1 MEHWQM
7 WSGNV
12 SHEII
17 TEIEK
22 LTKDVEI
29 KKAEQGLKDSAYVSD
44 YRKSK
49 VGWLNPKD
57 EKNAALVNMLLT
69 YFTDANDN
77 AFGVEIRQIREIQ
90 YTEYHSDEEGTYG
103 RHMDTFLDSKRK
115 AHRL

>member
-7 WSGNV
+7 WSGSV
-12 SHEII
+12 SHGII

-22 LTKDVEI
+22 LAEDVEI
-29 KKAEQGLKDSAYVSD
+29 KKAEQGLTDSAYVSD

-49 VGWLNPKD
+49 VGCLNPKD

-77 AFGVEIRQIREIQ
+77 AFGVEIRQIRDCLL
-90 YTEYHSDEEGTYG
+90 YTSPSPRDRG
-103 RHMDTFLDSKRK
+103 
-115 AHRL
+115 